1 MKKRVDNSSDAAVL
15 RRMAEARLYKSHEKN
30 VLPTSKEDLLR
41 LVQELQIHQIELEMV
56 NEELQETRNAVEK
69 GLEQYTELYNFAPLG
84 YFTLNRS
91 GDICMANLTGAHML
105 GVDRSELIGGRFGL
119 FVSIKNRT
127 DFCNFLQKVF
137 ESNTK
142 ENCETMLIK
151 KNGEQCYVRID
162 AVAAT
167 EWQGCKIAVVDITEQ
182 KAIESQL
189 EAYHLY
195 LEDMVKVRTKGL
207 EEANKELE
215 SFSYS
220 VSHDLRAPLRA
231 IGGYSHF
238 LQRDHYDRL
247 DDDGKRLIDT
257 IIKSISKMGQLVSD
271 LLTFSRL
278 SKLNINNATID
289 MKSVV
294 NTVYNEVATDDE
306 KKEFEFIVDDI
317 PDARGDVSAV
327 VQIWS
332 NLIGN
337 ELKYSGKSKTKS
349 ITIGS
354 IEKDHVPAYFIKDCG
369 VGFNPD
375 YKHKLFE
382 VFERLHSEEEFS
394 GTGIGLAIVKRLVD
408 LHGGTV
414 WAESQVN
421 DGATFYFVLQP

>member
-1 MKKRVDNSSDAAVL
+1 M
-15 RRMAEARLYKSHEKN
+15 
-30 VLPTSKEDLLR
+30 
-41 LVQELQIHQIELEMV
+41 
-56 NEELQETRNAVEK
+56 
-69 GLEQYTELYNFAPLG
+69 
-84 YFTLNRS
+84 
-91 GDICMANLTGAHML
+91 
-105 GVDRSELIGGRFGL
+105 
-119 FVSIKNRT
+119 
-127 DFCNFLQKVF
+127 
-137 ESNTK
+137 
-142 ENCETMLIK
+142 
-151 KNGEQCYVRID
+151 
-162 AVAAT
+162 
-167 EWQGCKIAVVDITEQ
+167 
-182 KAIESQL
+182 
-189 EAYHLY
+189 
-195 LEDMVKVRTKGL
+195 
-207 EEANKELE
+207 
-215 SFSYS
+215 
-220 VSHDLRAPLRA
+220 
-231 IGGYSHF
+231 
-238 LQRDHYDRL
+238 
-247 DDDGKRLIDT
+247 
-257 IIKSISKMGQLVSD
+257 
-271 LLTFSRL
+271 
-278 SKLNINNATID
+278 
-289 MKSVV
+289 
-294 NTVYNEVATDDE
+294 NTVYNDVATDDE